1 MTTQQIAERL
11 LEIRRELDAM
21 REHVCKAN
29 KEFADGV
36 LSCAAECVS
45 RAAAHTDVDTF
56 KRIVGSKQ

>member
-1 MTTQQIAERL
+1 MTPQQISERL

-21 REHVCKAN
+21 REHVCKAD
-29 KEFADGV
+29 KQYADGI

-56 KRIVGSKQ
+56 KRIVGGKQ